1 MSRRS
6 RRQPKN
12 KRLEL
17 TFQQLLARLNHA
29 ERQRIHEELAR
40 PFRRQWFIVDE
51 HGVRRLE

>member
-29 ERQRIHEELAR
+29 ERQRIHEELAQ

>member
-1 MSRRS
+1 MSRHN

-29 ERQRIHEELAR
+29 ERQRIHKELAQ
-40 PFRRQWFIVDE
+40 PFRRQWFIVD
-51 HGVRRLE
+51 GRGMRRLE